1 MTPLNSWLTPLTLT
15 KYSFCLSR
23 NSLSQ
28 LCLSLS
34 SEPPPCSF
42 EPSVLVSPPA
52 LNVPSL
58 PTPLYT
64 ITPNRSPSL
73 HPLLPTLSFRGTP
86 PTPSKVPGLFS
97 GFEFFINGFS
107 RFCLKNFYI
116 FFYWFLFLFFIRRT
130 VV

>member
-1 MTPLNSWLTPLTLT
+1 MYMTPLNSWLTPLTLT

-34 SEPPPCSF
+34 PLSRPPCSF
-42 EPSVLVSPPA
+42 ELSVLVGPPA
-52 LNVPSL
+52 LNVPPL
-58 PTPLYT
+58 PTPLCT
-64 ITPNRSPSL
+64 VTPNRSPSL

-86 PTPSKVPGLFS
+86 PTPSEVRGLFS
-97 GFEFFINGFS
+97 GFEFFINGFF

-116 FFYWFLFLFFIRRT
+116 FSIGFYFIFYP
-130 VV
+130 